1 MDTTAVRSLLT
12 LAGDGDTTWQRLSK
26 KVLACRDHALIGCV
40 EKFPRSRRLDHG
52 HLSEPATVEV

>member
-40 EKFPRSRRLDHG
+40 ETVSSLRTFNRG